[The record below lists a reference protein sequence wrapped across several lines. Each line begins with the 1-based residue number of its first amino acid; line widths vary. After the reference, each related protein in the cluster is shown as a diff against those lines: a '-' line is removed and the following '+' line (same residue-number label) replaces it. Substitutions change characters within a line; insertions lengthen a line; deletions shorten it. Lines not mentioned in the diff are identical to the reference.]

1 MALAF
6 NGNKKKGRWR
16 CCAEPHLPFC
26 GTLKFFAL
34 ALLVCEFE
42 DRRAL
47 CKNRKFLNKFEIIAF
62 SDFFIAI
69 NKPFERKNIGYAGK
83 INAQIFKYLEP
94 NSITTGS
101 LEKKLIIRSDNM
113 YKNIPDTIIIRNEYF
128 IEVKYVSLTLSKFLA
143 PKF

>member
-1 MALAF
+1 MQKR
-6 NGNKKKGRWR
+6 NTIIG
-16 CCAEPHLPFC
+16 
-26 GTLKFFAL
+26 LKP
-34 ALLVCEFE
+34 
-42 DRRAL
+42 
-47 CKNRKFLNKFEIIAF
+47 FLNKFEIIAF

-94 NSITTGS
+94 NSITIGS

>member
-1 MALAF
+1 MLKQVSEKIQFTAAQIQKKDSNDALKYFAIKQT
-6 NGNKKKGRWR
+6 NSG
-16 CCAEPHLPFC
+16 
-26 GTLKFFAL
+26 LKP
-34 ALLVCEFE
+34 
-42 DRRAL
+42 
-47 CKNRKFLNKFEIIAF
+47 FLNKFEIMAF